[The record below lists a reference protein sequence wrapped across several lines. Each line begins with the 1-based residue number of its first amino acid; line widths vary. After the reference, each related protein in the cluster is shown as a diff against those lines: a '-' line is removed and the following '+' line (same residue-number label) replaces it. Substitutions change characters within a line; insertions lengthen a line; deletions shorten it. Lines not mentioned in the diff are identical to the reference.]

1 MLFLEKTIIPAVN
14 DNSYSGPGLIQAV
27 FDICILILGTVIWVC
42 TNLILSK
49 TKTTIKS
56 NSSFFDQ
63 IKNIQCE
70 YNSEKINKCNA

>member
-56 NSSFFDQ
+56 NSSFL
-63 IKNIQCE
+63 IKSRIYNVNIIAR
-70 YNSEKINKCNA
+70 K